1 MSKVIGSFTE
11 AQKEQVHKLMEEC
24 LTNEID
30 KLTFTKDHFARFL
43 KSTGFNTE
51 KAASKFSD
59 MLVWRKE
66 THVNGITESEAN
78 DEVEEDIKNYLP
90 HGWHH
95 TDKQNHP
102 IFYVHLGES
111 QIKSL
116 MT

>member
-1 MSKVIGSFTE
+1 
-11 AQKEQVHKLMEEC
+11 
-24 LTNEID
+24 
-30 KLTFTKDHFARFL
+30 LTFSQDHFARFL
-43 KSTGFNTE
+43 KSTDFDSE

-66 THVNGITESEAN
+66 AHVNGITDSEA
-78 DEVEEDIKNYLP
+78 DLELEEDIKNYLP

-95 TDKQNHP
+95 TDIHNHP